1 VTEPGPAGPAD
12 VRIVC
17 GPIRLPVDGIR
28 DYADRLASSIREQ
41 GTTAEVDHE
50 RPDARPAPLVVVQ
63 YNPFSYGK
71 RGFAPWLPRSIK
83 ALRRT
88 RPETRVCLL
97 VHERYVPPLTL
108 RWALMGAWQRWQ
120 LGRLL
125 RELAS
130 VRRDLKVLHLPVG
143 SNLPDMR
150 AARAEERERNGFS
163 DDTVVLATFGGNHPS
178 RRMDHVVAAANGAV
192 RVGESVAV
200 LNLGADAPDLR
211 GLDRRI
217 QTVQPGW
224 LDAASVASL
233 LSSADLFVA
242 AFVDGVSSR
251 RGTLMSALQHGLP
264 VIGTDGRLTDQI
276 LRHSSPALTLVPVDS
291 PDQMA
296 HAARSLVTD
305 AKHRRT
311 ASVAARR
318 LYEDEFD
325 WPVLVSRLLEYVR

>member
-1 VTEPGPAGPAD
+1 V
-12 VRIVC
+12 
-17 GPIRLPVDGIR
+17 
-28 DYADRLASSIREQ
+28 
-41 GTTAEVDHE
+41 
-50 RPDARPAPLVVVQ
+50 
-63 YNPFSYGK
+63 
-71 RGFAPWLPRSIK
+71 
-83 ALRRT
+83 
-88 RPETRVCLL
+88 
-97 VHERYVPPLTL
+97 
-108 RWALMGAWQRWQ
+108 
-120 LGRLL
+120 
-125 RELAS
+125 
-130 VRRDLKVLHLPVG
+130 
-143 SNLPDMR
+143 
-150 AARAEERERNGFS
+150 RERNGFS

-178 RRMDHVVAAANGAV
+178 RRMDHVVAAANGAA

-211 GLDRRI
+211 GLDKRI